1 MDCVGQLAVAVT
13 VQVNEADPVA
23 PVPSLA
29 LTVVVDVP
37 AVVGVPVISPDE
49 LMDRAAGRPVAE

>member
-1 MDCVGQLAVAVT
+1 MT

-23 PVPSLA
+23 PVLSLA
-29 LTVVVDVP
+29 LTVVVEVP

-49 LMDRAAGRPVAE
+49 LMDRPAGRPVAE